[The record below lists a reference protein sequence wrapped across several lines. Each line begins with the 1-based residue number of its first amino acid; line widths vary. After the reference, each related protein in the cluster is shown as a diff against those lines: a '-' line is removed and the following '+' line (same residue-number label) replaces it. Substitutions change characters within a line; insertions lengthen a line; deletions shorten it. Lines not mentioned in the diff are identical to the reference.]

1 MVKDYIYVN
10 NLKYQMVLRIF
21 LLVFFINIG
30 CAKAKPESEKPNI
43 LFFLVDDLGWLDVG
57 YQGSKFYETPNID
70 SLSKRGM
77 KFRSAYS
84 SHPRCVPSRYGI
96 MTGRYPARTKSP
108 GPGSQLNESEYTIA
122 EALSDNGYS
131 TFIAGKWHLSR
142 GNRGS
147 SPEDQGFDKNYG
159 GGDSGV
165 PKSYFYPYN
174 IQKRGKG
181 NENAPDITKLPEVEE
196 GYHIT
201 DQLTDLTL
209 NWLGENYIDSH
220 NNKPFFV
227 YLSHYEVHTPF
238 EGKADLEK
246 KYKSKADK
254 IYKGHELENP
264 FSFEKTT
271 GETKLR
277 QDNHIYAAM
286 IENLDNNLGR
296 VLKFLRENN
305 LYDNT
310 IIVFTSDHG
319 GLSNRG
325 NGRPLATSNLPL
337 RAGKGHNY
345 EGGIKVPLFVVW
357 EDVIQQGWSNTVV
370 TGTDHFPTLLEL
382 IGYNQMKDK
391 HLDGVSFSKSL
402 VGKFQD
408 NSKRPI
414 FWHSP
419 RPRPKSTG
427 DLANTTVRLG
437 DYKLLDFYREGRVE
451 LYNIIEDQSES
462 KNLSEI
468 MPDKKNELHE
478 LVKNWRIS
486 VDAIE

>member
-1 MVKDYIYVN
+1 MRLRLFLLTLLLYVN
-10 NLKYQMVLRIF
+10 CSNAISQSK
-21 LLVFFINIG
+21 
-30 CAKAKPESEKPNI
+30 EPNI
-43 LFFLVDDLGWLDVG
+43 LFFLVDDLGWYDLG
-57 YQGSKFYETPNID
+57 FQGSKFYETPVID

-77 KFRSAYS
+77 IFSSAYS

-96 MTGRYPARTKSP
+96 MTGKYPARTKSP
-108 GPGSQLNESEYTIA
+108 GPGSQLKSSEYTIA
-122 EALSDNGYS
+122 EALKDNGYS

-142 GNRGS
+142 GKSGS
-147 SPEDQGFDKNYG
+147 SPEEQGFDQNYG

-174 IQKRGKG
+174 IQTRGRG
-181 NENAPDITKLPEVEE
+181 NENAPDITKLPEVEK
-196 GYHIT
+196 GYHLT

-209 NWLGENYIDSH
+209 DWIDKNYVSKKSK
-220 NNKPFFV
+220 KPFFI

-238 EGKADLEK
+238 EGKLDLEE
-246 KYKSKADK
+246 KYKAKAERLYEGK
-254 IYKGHELENP
+254 NLKNP
-264 FSFEKTT
+264 FSFESTT

-286 IENLDNNLGR
+286 IENLDNNFGR
-296 VLKFLRENN
+296 VIDFLKNN
-305 LYDNT
+305 GLYENT

-357 EDVIQQGWSNTVV
+357 EDKIKKGLSNTLV
-370 TGTDHFPTLLEL
+370 TGTDHFPTLLDL
-382 IGYNQMKDK
+382 VGIKLMNDK
-391 HLDGVSFSKSL
+391 HLDGISFKNSL
-402 VGKFQD
+402 MGKFQD
-408 NSKRPI
+408 NSKRPV

-437 DYKLLDFYREGRVE
+437 DFKLLDFYREGRIE
-451 LYNIIEDQSES
+451 LYNLKEDQGET
-462 KNLSEI
+462 NDLSDI
-468 MPDKKNELHE
+468 MPQKRDELYE
-478 LVKNWRIS
+478 MVKNWRKS
-486 VDAIE
+486 VDATE

>member
-1 MVKDYIYVN
+1 MKIILLILALFP
-10 NLKYQMVLRIF
+10 NLISV
-21 LLVFFINIG
+21 
-30 CAKAKPESEKPNI
+30 ESESKSKKPNI
-43 LFFLVDDLGWLDVG
+43 LFFLVDDLGWYDVG
-57 YQGSKFYETPNID
+57 YQGSKFYETPHID
-70 SLSKRGM
+70 LLSSRGM
-77 KFRSAYS
+77 KFKNAYS
-84 SHPRCVPSRYGI
+84 AHPRCVPSRYGI
-96 MTGRYPARTKSP
+96 MTGKYPARTKSP

-122 EALSDNGYS
+122 EALRDNGYS
-131 TFIAGKWHLSR
+131 TLIAGKWHLSR
-142 GNRGS
+142 GENGS
-147 SPEDQGFDKNYG
+147 SPDEQGFEKNYG

-174 IQKRGKG
+174 IQKRGRG
-181 NENAPDITKLPEVEE
+181 NENAPDLTKLPEVEE
-196 GYHIT
+196 GYHLT

-209 NWLGENYIDSH
+209 GWLDENYK
-220 NNKPFFV
+220 NKKNRKPFFI

-238 EGKADLEK
+238 EGKSLLEE
-246 KYKSKADK
+246 KYKIKK
-254 IYKGHELENP
+254 EKLYRGENIQDP
-264 FSFEKTT
+264 FLYESTT

-286 IENLDNNLGR
+286 IENLDTNFGR
-296 VLKFLRENN
+296 VVEYLKENN
-305 LYDNT
+305 LYKNT

-357 EDVIQQGWSNTVV
+357 EDKIVSGWSNTLV

-382 IGYNQMKDK
+382 IGEETMGER
-391 HLDGVSFSKSL
+391 HLDGLSFKKSL
-402 VGKFQD
+402 SGKFQD

-427 DLANTTVRLG
+427 DLANTAIRLG

-451 LYNIIEDQSES
+451 LYNLKEDMRES
-462 KNLSEI
+462 KNLSET
-468 MPDKKNELHE
+468 MQNKKEELLH
-478 LVKNWRIS
+478 LVRKWRES